1 MASFGLPYQ
10 GSKNRIANWVV
21 DHLPTAPVLV
31 DIMCGGGAVTH
42 AAILS
47 GKYNTIM
54 MNDIS
59 GTAEVFVDAVAGRY
73 ADYNT
78 VPTRDEFFAQKDDD
92 IAMSL
97 CYSFGY
103 NRRRYLWSRDLEPVK
118 VAASRALTAPTLA
131 ERRAHWREYCR
142 ALEEYVAAH
151 DGLPNNLGCLQGL
164 LNLERLQGLE
174 ALGHLQELS
183 TLDGQATTLLA
194 SHDDYRYVD
203 IPDDAVVYVDPPY
216 VGTYCDAYEGF
227 DSEAF
232 YDWIATQHA
241 LTIISEYTAPP
252 GCVSV
257 ASRGLRERFGSNG
270 SGRLAVEHLFVPT
283 RQLAEYHERMGI
295 PQAA

>member
-1 MASFGLPYQ
+1 MTSFGLPYQ

-21 DHLPTAPVLV
+21 DHLPAAPVLV
-31 DIMCGGGAVTH
+31 DIMCGGGSVTH

-59 GTAEVFVDAVAGRY
+59 GTAEVFVDAIAGRY

-78 VPTRDEFFAQKDDD
+78 VPTREEYFAQKDDD
-92 IAMSL
+92 VVMSL
-97 CYSFGY
+97 LYSFG
-103 NRRRYLWSRDLEPVK
+103 NHRDSYLWGHDIEPVK

-131 ERRAHWREYCR
+131 ERRAHWRECCR
-142 ALEEYVAAH
+142 ALSAYVAAH
-151 DGLPNNLGCLQGL
+151 DGLPNGLSCLQGL
-164 LNLERLQGLE
+164 ICLERLRGL
-174 ALGHLQELS
+174 QSLS
-183 TLDGQATTLLA
+183 GQATTLLA
-194 SHDDYRYVD
+194 SHDDYRDVD

-216 VGTYCDAYEGF
+216 VGTHCDAYEGF

-232 YDWIATQHA
+232 YDWIATQRA

-257 ASRGLRERFGSNG
+257 ASRGLRELLSANGQGS
-270 SGRLAVEHLFVPT
+270 LAVEHLFVPA
-283 RQLAEYHERMGI
+283 RLLAEYHERMGI